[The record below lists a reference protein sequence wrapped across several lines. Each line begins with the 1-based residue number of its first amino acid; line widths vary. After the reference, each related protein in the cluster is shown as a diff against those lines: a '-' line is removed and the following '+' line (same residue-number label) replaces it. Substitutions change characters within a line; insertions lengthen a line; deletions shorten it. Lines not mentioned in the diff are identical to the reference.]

1 MNIYS
6 PLTEAAHAVLDFLFP
21 PECPVCDG
29 AFDSREI
36 ICEDCLAEL
45 SKCSSLYLPEKNN
58 PEYVDDV
65 SILLPYDSVCRKMI
79 HALKYHGMHSTGIV
93 LGKLMARKT
102 LGNFNFEKSPC
113 LVPVPLHPAKMNE
126 RGYNQSER
134 IAEGFSAFSG
144 FDIRTDL
151 LTRNKE
157 THTQTALDHTDRAL
171 NVSGAFS
178 FSGGKSLAGTQ
189 ILLVDDVLTTGAT
202 VSECAK
208 ALKDGGAGNITVCV
222 AATPGIGND

>member
-1 MNIYS
+1 MNIS
-6 PLTEAAHAVLDFLFP
+6 AFITEASHAVLDFLFP

-36 ICEDCLAEL
+36 ICTDCLAEL
-45 SKCSSLYLPEKNN
+45 SECSARYHPDKSN
-58 PEYVDDV
+58 PEYVDDI
-65 SILLPYDSVCRKMI
+65 SILLPYNSVCRKMI

-102 LGNFNFEKSPC
+102 LANFTLDNSPS

-144 FDIRTDL
+144 FEIRGDL

-157 THTQTALDHTDRAL
+157 TNTQTALGHTDRAL

-178 FSGGKSLAGTQ
+178 FSGGTSLAGKQ
-189 ILLVDDVLTTGAT
+189 ILLIDDVLTTGAT

-208 ALKDGGAGNITVCV
+208 ALKEGGAGNITVCV
-222 AATPGIGND
+222 AATPDIGND